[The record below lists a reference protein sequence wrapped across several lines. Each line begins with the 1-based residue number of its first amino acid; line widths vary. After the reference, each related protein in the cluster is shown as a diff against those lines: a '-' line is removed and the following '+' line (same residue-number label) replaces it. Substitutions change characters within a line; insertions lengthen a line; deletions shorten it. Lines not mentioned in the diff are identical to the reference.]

1 MPKTY
6 PKNQSKKT
14 EPKTKK
20 TKKVQPKTASITSSK
35 TYWVTLT
42 VTMVVFGSVY
52 GYMMKVAVAGIGL
65 LLGSVLCI
73 IGFAYYLKF
82 IPSSLKISSRA
93 TFLFIGASI
102 IGFCIWAVLVLF
114 SSATDLWVQIA
125 SSIGNNFF
133 ATTTLIICLTSGAF
147 IGDVI
152 GKNKEKISLFLES
165 KF

>member
-6 PKNQSKKT
+6 PKNHPKKT
-14 EPKTKK
+14 DSKIKN
-20 TKKVQPKTASITSSK
+20 KVQPKTTSITSSK
-35 TYWVTLT
+35 TYWLMLT

-52 GYMMKVAVAGIGL
+52 GYTMKVAAAGIGL
-65 LLGSVLCI
+65 LLGSVLFI

-82 IPSSLKISSRA
+82 TSSSLKISSRA
-93 TFLFIGASI
+93 TFLFVGASV
-102 IGFCIWAVLVLF
+102 IGFCIWAAIVLF
-114 SSATDLWVQIA
+114 SNATGLRVQIA

-133 ATTTLIICLTSGAF
+133 ATTTLIICLISGAF

-152 GKNKEKISLFLES
+152 GKNKEKISLFFES